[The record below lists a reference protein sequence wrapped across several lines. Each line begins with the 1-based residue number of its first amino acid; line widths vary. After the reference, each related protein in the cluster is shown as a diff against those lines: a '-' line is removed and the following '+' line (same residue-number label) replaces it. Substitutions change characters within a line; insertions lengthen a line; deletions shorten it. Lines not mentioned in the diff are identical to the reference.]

1 MKEIV
6 SSDVQKWLEHISA
19 YESEFDK
26 WESRADKI
34 VKRYRDD
41 ERKEGDSSKFNILW
55 SNVQTLKAAT
65 YSRIPKPDVS
75 RRFKD
80 NDPVGRVA
88 GIILERALDYEVNK
102 YSSYDSTLRAC
113 LLDRFLGGRGTA
125 WVRYEPHFKSEEQQ
139 QPQDGLQVSED
150 VDLPQ
155 EELDY
160 ECAPCDYVHWRDFG
174 HVVARTWEE
183 VPAVW
188 RKVYLSR
195 DKCIER
201 FGEEIGKSIPL
212 DARPEDQQKQKAG
225 NQSSSESSRALV
237 YEIWN
242 KDKKEAIWLSKSMSK
257 IIDTKP
263 DPLGLEDFWPC
274 PKPIYSTLTND
285 SLVPVPDFSLYQDQ
299 ANALDTLAN
308 RIDGLI
314 AALRVAGV
322 YDASQTELQRL
333 FAEGTVNQLIP
344 VKNWIGFSEKS
355 GLKGSIDMV
364 DLTPIANALN
374 QAYIAMDQI
383 KQQIYDIFGIA
394 DIVRGQSKANE
405 TLGAQQIKGQY
416 ASLRL
421 KQFQDEVA
429 KFATEILQIQ
439 AQIICNQFSKQ
450 TIGQISTASGLS
462 QLDQQFIVPA
472 IEMLTEKG
480 PNPVRMYRIEVA
492 ADSLIQIDEQQ
503 EKEDRGEFLTA
514 IAGFMEKMAP
524 LTQQQPS
531 MLPLVGELLKF
542 TVRAFKAG
550 KTVEGAFDAAMEGAG
565 KQPPSPTEEEMKA
578 LDQKKQELDQGMQQI
593 SAEQEKL
600 KDLGHGL
607 EKKKNDIDKAMNNL
621 EKRSIELGYEQKTFG
636 LEKDFTKK
644 SGELEQANNEKLLS
658 KDKELA
664 YTSLAKASDTLV
676 NIAEGMKQL
685 SEAHV
690 QLTAGASGQL
700 TEAMQQ
706 LAEVVKTQASQK
718 KRVTR
723 ISKDKSGS
731 YIAEDV

>member
-6 SSDVQKWLEHISA
+6 GSDVQKWLDHISA
-19 YESEFDK
+19 YEAEFDK
-26 WESRADKI
+26 WESRSDKI

-41 ERKEGDSSKFNILW
+41 ERNEGDSSKFNILW

-88 GIILERALDYEVNK
+88 GMLLERALDYEVNK

-125 WVRYEPHFKSEEQQ
+125 WVRYEPHFKAVEQQ
-139 QPQDGLQVSED
+139 QPQDGLQVTED
-150 VDLPQ
+150 VDQPQ

-160 ECAPCDYVHWRDFG
+160 ECAPCDYVHWKDFG

-195 DKCIER
+195 EKCIER
-201 FGEEIGKSIPL
+201 FGEEIGKTVPL
-212 DARPEDQQKQKAG
+212 DARPEDQKKQKAG
-225 NQSSSESSRALV
+225 NTGTSESSRALI

-257 IIDTKP
+257 VLDTKP

-274 PKPIYSTLTND
+274 PKPIYATLTND
-285 SLVPVPDFSLYQDQ
+285 SLIPVPDFCLYQDQ
-299 ANALDTLAN
+299 ANELDVLTN
-308 RIDGLI
+308 RIDGLVS
-314 AALRVAGV
+314 ALRVAGV
-322 YDASQTELQRL
+322 YDATQGDLQRL
-333 FAEGTVNQLIP
+333 FTEGTVNQLTP
-344 VKNWIGFSEKS
+344 VKNWTAFSEKN
-355 GLKGSIDMV
+355 GLKGSIDII
-364 DLTPIANALN
+364 DLTPIANALQ
-374 QAYIAMDQI
+374 QAYMAMEQV

-394 DIVRGQSKANE
+394 DIVRGQSNASE

-450 TIGQISTASGLS
+450 TIAQISTAGELS
-462 QLDQQFIVPA
+462 PLDQQMIGPA

-480 PNPVRMYRIEVA
+480 PNPVRMFRIEVA

-524 LTQQQPS
+524 LAEKQPS
-531 MLPLVGELLKF
+531 MLPLIGELMKF

-550 KTVEGAFDAAMEGAG
+550 KTVEGAFDAAVEGAG
-565 KQPPSPTEEEMKA
+565 KQPPSPTAEEMKA
-578 LDQKKQELDQGMQQI
+578 LDQKKQELDQGMQQL
-593 SAEQEKL
+593 SAEQDKM

-607 EKKKNDIDKAMNNL
+607 EKKRNDIDKAMNNL
-621 EKRSIELGYEQKTFG
+621 EKRAIELGYEKKTFG

-644 SGELEQANNEKLLS
+644 AGELEQASNEKLLS

-664 YTSLAKASDTLV
+664 DTSLAKASDTLV
-676 NIAEGMKQL
+676 GIAEGMKQL

-700 TEAMQQ
+700 AEAMQQ
-706 LAEVVKTQASQK
+706 LAEVVKSQANQK